1 MTVDDLVR
9 LLYQQYRDDDDTLAH
24 RAAWEIEQLQAQK
37 ANLLAEIAGYAQLL
51 KAHGIELT
59 VLEKVSK

>member
-24 RAAWEIEQLQAQK
+24 RAAWEIEQLQEQK
-37 ANLLAEIAGYAQLL
+37 ANLLAEIAGYGQLL
-51 KAHGIELT
+51 KAHGIELA
-59 VLEKVSK
+59 VPVKEGK